1 MRGKLRAV
9 PARSKASTRVRRLLL
24 ATGRL
29 RERVAGLRFGRPVTH
44 VYNPLEYAA
53 EPYAKYIRAFAA
65 TRKRIVFLGM
75 NPGPFGMAQTGV
87 PFGDVAS
94 VRGWLRIVGRVGTPE
109 VEHPRRPVEGFACA
123 RAEVSGQRLWG
134 AVADHFGT
142 PRRFFAHHF
151 VANYCPLVFMQ
162 ASGRNH
168 TPDKLPARERDPLF
182 AACDEHLRR
191 IAEILEP
198 EVVVGVGSFAARR
211 AAGALVPSLR
221 VEAILHPSPASPR
234 ANRDWAGAV
243 ARQLRDLGLCP
254 R

>member
-1 MRGKLRAV
+1 MRGKLGAL
-9 PARSKASTRVRRLLL
+9 PTRSKASTRVRRLLL
-24 ATGRL
+24 ATARL
-29 RERVAGLRFGRPVTH
+29 RGRVASLRFGRPVTH
-44 VYNPLEYAA
+44 VYDPLEYAA
-53 EPYAKYIRAFAA
+53 EPYANYLRTYAK

-94 VRGWLRIVGRVGTPE
+94 VRDWLGIRGRIARPE
-109 VEHPRRPVEGFACA
+109 PEHPRRPVEGFACG
-123 RAEVSGQRLWG
+123 RIEVSGQRLWG

-142 PRRFFAHHF
+142 PRHFFAHHF

-191 IAEILEP
+191 VVEVLEP
-198 EVVVGVGSFAARR
+198 EVVVGVGGFARRR
-211 AAGALVPSLR
+211 AAEALGSSVR

-243 ARQLRDLGLCP
+243 ARELRDLGLCT